1 MALPPFQEFLA
12 SLDKETL
19 AGIMRDA
26 GEAAKLVLDDPK
38 NDPRDIPDLQ
48 VRSMALQTSL
58 EVLAVYHKWLEQH
71 D

>member
-1 MALPPFQEFLA
+1 MELPSFQEFLA

-19 AGIMRDA
+19 SGIMNDA
-26 GEAAKLVLDDPK
+26 GEAAKLVLEDPK
-38 NDPRDIPDLQ
+38 HDPRDIPALQ
-48 VRSMALQTSL
+48 VRSMALQTAL